1 MLKLCRPALS
11 VAVSILGNSGA
22 GKKGSSRAKP
32 AAGQTS
38 SRNAVRFT
46 ARLRHLQHVS
56 EAQWTLLTTKRMPM
70 MHSKVWS
77 GVSDKTPDTR
87 KGITLMNLQECHV
100 RLERHG
106 HRKEE
111 AAAVMPLIC
120 SCRRLLA
127 MDKLAIGTVY
137 AVLFGMATKTEKS
150 REVSATMVRERFGQT
165 PVSQSTL
172 RGP

>member
-1 MLKLCRPALS
+1 
-11 VAVSILGNSGA
+11 
-22 GKKGSSRAKP
+22 
-32 AAGQTS
+32 
-38 SRNAVRFT
+38 
-46 ARLRHLQHVS
+46 
-56 EAQWTLLTTKRMPM
+56 

-87 KGITLMNLQECHV
+87 KGITLMNLHECHV

-137 AVLFGMATKTEKS
+137 AVLFGMVTKTEKP

-165 PVSQSTL
+165 PVSLSTL

>member
-1 MLKLCRPALS
+1 MLTSCSFFDFALAHTAPETAYWRQAFHIEDMLKLCRPALS

-38 SRNAVRFT
+38 NRNAVRFT
-46 ARLRHLQHVS
+46 ARLKHLQHVS

-87 KGITLMNLQECHV
+87 KGITRMNLQECHL

-111 AAAVMPLIC
+111 AAAVMPGRQIIHA
-120 SCRRLLA
+120 R
-127 MDKLAIGTVY
+127 
-137 AVLFGMATKTEKS
+137 TEEWTTQGS
-150 REVSATMVRERFGQT
+150 LQ
-165 PVSQSTL
+165 Q
-172 RGP
+172 

>member
-1 MLKLCRPALS
+1 MLKLCWPALS

-32 AAGQTS
+32 AAGQTPN
-38 SRNAVRFT
+38 RNAVSFT
-46 ARLRHLQHVS
+46 ARLKHLQHVS

-87 KGITLMNLQECHV
+87 KGITRMSNQECHL

-111 AAAVMPLIC
+111 AAAVIPGRQNHTC
-120 SCRRLLA
+120 QNRR
-127 MDKLAIGTVY
+127 MDY
-137 AVLFGMATKTEKS
+137 ARL
-150 REVSATMVRERFGQT
+150 SATMTDTCKRIVEQAE
-165 PVSQSTL
+165 S
-172 RGP
+172 RGLQASGAMPRLPHHNVAGCFIMR